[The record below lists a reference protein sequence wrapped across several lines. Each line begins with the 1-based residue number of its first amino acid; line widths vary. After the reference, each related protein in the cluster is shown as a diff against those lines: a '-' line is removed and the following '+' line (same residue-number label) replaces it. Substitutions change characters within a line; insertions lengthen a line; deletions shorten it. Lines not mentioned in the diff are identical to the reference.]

1 MASEPEAKEQLMIA
15 VVVVMMMVLQLTFN
29 LSEILKFL
37 VDSAAELRE
46 VTYDF
51 AESFGK
57 RWVFGVDTTTD
68 R

>member
-29 LSEILKFL
+29 LSEILKI
-37 VDSAAELRE
+37 
-46 VTYDF
+46 
-51 AESFGK
+51 FG
-57 RWVFGVDTTTD
+57 RFC